1 MGLVELLVLLAA
13 VSGSTW
19 IVGTVAWLW
28 YRTKRLE
35 EAILNRERASP
46 HLAAELED
54 IRTDLSVSKEQV
66 GLLRERL
73 DFMERLL
80 NQGESVMESTRRLKP
95 DESPRDIE
103 K

>member
-1 MGLVELLVLLAA
+1 MGLVELFVLLAA

-35 EAILNRERASP
+35 EALLNQERASP
-46 HLAAELED
+46 HLASELED
-54 IRTDLSVSKEQV
+54 IRTELSVSNEEV
-66 GLLRERL
+66 GLIRERL

-80 NQGESVMESTRRLKP
+80 NQGESVIESTRQLKQM
-95 DESPRDIE
+95 ESPQDIKE
-103 K
+103 